1 MTKTAKTIK
10 MIGRRLIERFII
22 LGQYNQPGPEWPT
35 GEGSVTVMSKVKIY
49 HTESKRD
56 IRDRIYTNSGQ
67 RGEHAEKTFVNNLDC
82 EIRKRAR
89 GSIHEITAH
98 LVQNFSPCWECVQ
111 AFVEFKN
118 KHEGIKFSLTI
129 EFANFYRHW
138 EEANKNGLQMLSKN
152 GIELKL
158 LHGEHMWR
166 AFLNDERLALD
177 EKEKLELLD
186 RARSEKRKTN
196 EKDALKIYREFG
208 LRNTT
213 QPSGKRKAM
222 KLDYLYCVV
231 CIITPYDV
239 GISCHYMYVFHQLYD
254 HTCYCTL

>member
-1 MTKTAKTIK
+1 MK

-22 LGQYNQPGPEWPT
+22 LGQYNQPGSEWPT

-56 IRDRIYTNSGQ
+56 IIGTKRDRIYTYPGQ
-67 RGEHAEKTFVNNLDC
+67 GGEHAERAFVYDLDC
-82 EIRKRAR
+82 EIRKHAR

-98 LVQNFSPCWECVQ
+98 LVQNFSPCWKCAQ

-138 EEANKNGLQMLSKN
+138 EERNKNGLQMLSKI

-158 LHGEHMWR
+158 LHGENMWG

-177 EKEKLELLD
+177 EKEKSELLH
-186 RARSEKRKTN
+186 RARSEKRKMN

-208 LRNTT
+208 LGNTT
-213 QPSGKRKAM
+213 EPSGKRKAM
-222 KLDYLYCVV
+222 KLYYLYCVV
-231 CIITPYDV
+231 CIITPYEV
-239 GISCHYMYVFHQLYD
+239 GIPCHYTYVFYQLYD